1 MSAAAILERA
11 SEAGLAL
18 FVAKSGA
25 LGYHGDAVVFAA
37 MRAELLSHK
46 PEILSA
52 LIATAANEAHTLSPI
67 QNQVKGLAGHAWQR
81 LAENMTPERWA
92 KIAELMASADDGER
106 FLSDWTARNILALN
120 IARGVVSSNQTRA
133 VICRACGPVFT
144 HRTRADDPTGQDG
157 SEQGLDCVLSCEWCG
172 RGVPSRRPELGVP
185 SRRPELGGMIPCF

>member
-1 MSAAAILERA
+1 MIADEILQRA
-11 SEAGLAL
+11 SNAGLVL

-25 LGYHGDAVVFAA
+25 LGYHGETAVFAA

-52 LIATAANEAHTLSPI
+52 LIATAADEASTLSPI
-67 QNQVKGLAGHAWQR
+67 QNQVKQLAGHAWQR
-81 LAENMTPERWA
+81 LAANMTPERWTN
-92 KIAELMASADDGER
+92 IAELMASADDGAR
-106 FLSDWTARNILALN
+106 FLFDWTARNILALN
-120 IARGVVSSNQTRA
+120 IARGIVSSNQTHA

-157 SEQGLDCVLSCEWCG
+157 NEQGLDCVLSCEWCG

>member
-1 MSAAAILERA
+1 MSAAAILQRA
-11 SEAGLAL
+11 SDDGLVL
-18 FVAKSGA
+18 FVANSGA
-25 LGYHGDAVVFAA
+25 LGYQGDAAVFAS
-37 MRAELLSHK
+37 MRADLLANK
-46 PEILSA
+46 PEILAA

-67 QNQVKGLAGHAWQR
+67 QNQVMQLAGHAWQR
-81 LAENMTPERWA
+81 LAASMTPERWTN
-92 KIAELMASADDGER
+92 IAELMASADDGAR
-106 FLSDWTARNILALN
+106 FLKDWTARNILALN

>member
-1 MSAAAILERA
+1 MSAAAILQRA
-11 SEAGLAL
+11 SDAGLAL

-25 LGYHGDAVVFAA
+25 LGYQGDAAVFAS
-37 MRAELLSHK
+37 MRVELLANK
-46 PEILSA
+46 PEILAA

-67 QNQVKGLAGHAWQR
+67 QNDVKELARHSWQR

-92 KIAELMASADDGER
+92 NIAELMASADDGAR
-106 FLSDWTARNILALN
+106 FLKDWTARNILALN
-120 IARGVVSSNQTRA
+120 IARGIVSQEQTHA

-172 RGVPSRRPELGVP
+172 RGVPSRRPELG
-185 SRRPELGGMIPCF
+185 GMHSCF